1 MGKKGWRTR
10 ERIIATCLQLFSQ
23 KGYFNTSIN
32 DILDA
37 AGITRGCLYGHFRSK
52 EEIWQASYEEA
63 GRIWRDLVLKGVDS
77 INDPLERLEK
87 TIQND
92 MEEYI
97 GRDTFEGGCFFLN
110 MLVEF
115 SGQSATL
122 STQVLRGFQ
131 GFADVVSQWLKEA
144 EAKKLLRSN
153 LDHEQIVN
161 FIILSLNGAAAFYA
175 ATKNPCYWTQTAGE
189 LRRYIRGLRGKSS

>member
-1 MGKKGWRTR
+1 MGKKGRETR
-10 ERIIATCLQLFSQ
+10 ERVIGKCLQLFS
-23 KGYFNTSIN
+23 KRGYFNTSIN

-37 AGITRGCLYGHFRSK
+37 TGVTRGALYGHFRSK

-63 GRIWRDLVLKGVDS
+63 GQIWRDLVLKGVDS
-77 INDPLERLEK
+77 ISDPLERLEK
-87 TIQND
+87 TIRND

-97 GRDTFEGGCFFLN
+97 GRDTFEGGCFFFN

-122 STQVLRGFQ
+122 GTQVLRGFQ
-131 GFADVVSQWLKEA
+131 GFADLMSQWLKEA

-153 LDHEQIVN
+153 LDHEQIAN
-161 FIILSLNGAAAFYA
+161 FIILSLNGAAAFYG
-175 ATKNPCYWTQTAGE
+175 ATKNPCYWTQTVVE
-189 LRRYIRGLRGKSS
+189 LRRYIRGLRGDS